1 MSQGTSR
8 IAVVTGAGSGVGRAS
23 ALHLLGAGWSVA
35 LAGRRREAL
44 EETVGMAGDAAPRA
58 LVVPADVGDPA
69 AVNALFAAVKERWDR
84 LDFLFNNA
92 GGNTPGVPLED
103 LAYEDWARVVQ
114 VNLTGSFLCAQA
126 AFRLMK
132 EQSPRGGRIV
142 NNGSISAHVP
152 RPDSV
157 AYTSTKHAITGL
169 TRSLALDGRKYDIVS
184 GQIDIGNAETPMTRR
199 MANGVKQANGTVA
212 VEPRMDVNH
221 VAESIVMMAG
231 LPLESN
237 IQFLTIAASK
247 MPWIGRG

>member
-69 AVNALFAAVKERWDR
+69 AVNALFAAVKERWGR

-231 LPLESN
+231 LPRESN

>member
-1 MSQGTSR
+1 MSSR

-23 ALHLLGAGWSVA
+23 ALHLLKAGWSVA
-35 LAGRRREAL
+35 LAGRRRDAL
-44 EETVGMAGDAAPRA
+44 EETVGMAGADGARA
-58 LVVPADVGDPA
+58 LAVPTDVGDPK
-69 AVNALFAAVKERWDR
+69 AVTALFAAVKEKWGR

-92 GGNTPGVPLED
+92 GGNVKAGPIED

-114 VNLTGSFLCAQA
+114 INLTGSFLCAQA
-126 AFRLMK
+126 AFRMMK
-132 EQSPRGGRIV
+132 EQSPQGGRIV

-169 TRSLALDGRKYDIVS
+169 TKQLALDGRKYDIVS
-184 GQIDIGNAETPMTRR
+184 GQIDIGNAATPMTER
-199 MANGVKQANGTVA
+199 MAGGVKQADGTVK

-221 VAESIVMMAG
+221 VAESIVLMAG

-237 IQFLTIAASK
+237 IQFLTIAAAK
-247 MPWIGRG
+247 MPWIARG